1 MLSSHDGSTGGL
13 DVGRIIETAKI
24 DLTGHERG
32 LAGVDD
38 DVGHSGGARTESST
52 YGRLV
57 FAFSSPMNECGA
69 K

>member
-13 DVGRIIETAKI
+13 DVGRITESAKN
-24 DLTGHERG
+24 DLTGPERG

-38 DVGHSGGARTESST
+38 DVDHGGGARTEPST